1 MSNSFVVFRKYSSLQ
16 QAKEVSA
23 ILKENGIEIHFTDNI
38 PQVDSNVMGTSYSIE
53 YEVKIKSSDFTKAE
67 KILSE
72 NAEKQINQLEKDHYI
87 FSFSD
92 EELYEILLKPDEW
105 NEMDYAMAKK
115 ILENKGKSI
124 DESMLH
130 SLKKQRISDLAKPEE
145 NQQSW
150 IYAGYFFAIIGGFLG
165 IVIGYVLTTSKKTL
179 PNGERV
185 FSYSEKDRN
194 SGRTILYLSL
204 VFFPLYIIV
213 RVLLIQ

>member
-53 YEVKIKSSDFTKAE
+53 YEVKIKPSDFTKAE

-115 ILENKGKSI
+115 ILETKGKSI

-130 SLKKQRISDLAKPEE
+130 ALKKQRISDLAKPEE

-165 IVIGYVLTTSKKTL
+165 IVIGYVLTTSKKTS

-194 SGRTILYLSL
+194 SGKTILYLSL
-204 VFFPLYIIV
+204 VFFPLYILL
-213 RVLLIQ
+213 RVFLTR